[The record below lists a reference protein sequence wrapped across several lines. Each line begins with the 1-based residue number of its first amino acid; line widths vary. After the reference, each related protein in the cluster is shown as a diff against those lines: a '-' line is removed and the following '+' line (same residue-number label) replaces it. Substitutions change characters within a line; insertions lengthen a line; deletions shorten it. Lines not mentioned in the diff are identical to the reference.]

1 MRLLR
6 TYDDGWYIK
15 DFCADHNHKLSETCG
30 EKKCW
35 KLHRQIDPH
44 TKELIKILRANNVSM
59 TKVYCILKSAFGNNS
74 ASPVTKGAL
83 RNLCGQLNKENAE
96 EDVKKTV
103 AVFNRLQ
110 EEDPGFGNVVDL
122 DQDGK
127 IKTMMWTNG
136 KSRHD
141 YLCFGDAITFDTTY
155 KTNKYNMPFGLFV
168 GVNNHFQSVIFAGV
182 LMRDE
187 TIESFEWVFTQFV
200 ALMGGKAPKTILTG
214 MWAKIANELVK
225 LWLVILRLRKTIK
238 FLLCYLQITFVL
250 WKLH

>member
-1 MRLLR
+1 MTPRTRQTSITCPLVYLL
-6 TYDDGWYIK
+6 
-15 DFCADHNHKLSETCG
+15 
-30 EKKCW
+30 
-35 KLHRQIDPH
+35 
-44 TKELIKILRANNVSM
+44 
-59 TKVYCILKSAFGNNS
+59 
-74 ASPVTKGAL
+74 
-83 RNLCGQLNKENAE
+83 
-96 EDVKKTV
+96 
-103 AVFNRLQ
+103 
-110 EEDPGFGNVVDL
+110 
-122 DQDGK
+122 
-127 IKTMMWTNG
+127 
-136 KSRHD
+136 
-141 YLCFGDAITFDTTY
+141 
-155 KTNKYNMPFGLFV
+155 